1 MGGNLEEQNAF
12 YSFKTSTYDFYWVA
26 IDHYGRGLWAALG
39 QSSSSL
45 AIDERILFSNW
56 PIGKCIISVNT

>member
-12 YSFKTSTYDFYWVA
+12 YLFKTSTYDFYWVA
-26 IDHYGRGLWAALG
+26 IDPYECGLWAALG

-45 AIDERILFSNW
+45 AIDGRILSSNW
-56 PIGKCIISVNT
+56 PI